1 MSFNHCFEIDLG
13 PGSLV
18 IAHSASQ
25 SEPYNLTLT
34 MSQGGR
40 PFDSAIKDAEILL
53 QHFDSASTRRP
64 PENTEVL
71 KRVDLVIA
79 LTAWETYVEDLAQ
92 ELLRGCLAQ
101 TNDECLTKW
110 VLGRSDSELQ

>member
-1 MSFNHCFEIDLG
+1 
-13 PGSLV
+13 
-18 IAHSASQ
+18 
-25 SEPYNLTLT
+25 
-34 MSQGGR
+34 MSQAGR
-40 PFDSAIKDAEILL
+40 PFDSAMKDAEILL